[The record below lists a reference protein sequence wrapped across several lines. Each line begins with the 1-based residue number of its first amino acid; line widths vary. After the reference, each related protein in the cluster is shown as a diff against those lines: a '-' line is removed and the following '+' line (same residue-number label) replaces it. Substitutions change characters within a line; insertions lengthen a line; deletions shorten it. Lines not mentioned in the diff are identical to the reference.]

1 MIIIFTLVWVFVLI
15 SAWFALS
22 SKILDDDNNAKT
34 FKIKS
39 FFYWLA
45 IFLTFFG
52 GYYLTK

>member
-22 SKILDDDNNAKT
+22 SKILDDDNSGKT

-45 IFLTFFG
+45 IVLTFFG
-52 GYYLTK
+52 GYYLIK